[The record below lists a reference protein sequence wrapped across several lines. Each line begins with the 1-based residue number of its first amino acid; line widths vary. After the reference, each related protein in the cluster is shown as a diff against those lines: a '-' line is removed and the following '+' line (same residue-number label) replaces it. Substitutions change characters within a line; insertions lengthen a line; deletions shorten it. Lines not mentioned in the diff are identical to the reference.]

1 MDGDEIIS
9 SISSIYESL
18 LISSGL
24 RQHMVRV
31 AVSPVVK
38 IRVVRHKASECRVIN
53 SPEII
58 PQYKPREELAK
69 RMLLRKPFGCGFGYR
84 LVGKYP

>member
-38 IRVVRHKASECRVIN
+38 IRVVRPKRPNAAS
-53 SPEII
+53 STAP
-58 PQYKPREELAK
+58 K
-69 RMLLRKPFGCGFGYR
+69 
-84 LVGKYP
+84 